1 MRSFDPILLVEDD
14 QLDVMTLQRV
24 LKDIKASNPLYI
36 RNNGELALEFLQDP
50 TNPKPFLIL
59 LDLNMPRMNGLEFL
73 KILKADADWCKI
85 PVVVLTTSQEE
96 QDRLASFQLGV
107 AGYIIKPLTYPDFV
121 EKFLI
126 IYQYWRLSEVP
137 GLMN

>member
-14 QLDVMTLQRV
+14 QLDVMTLKRA
-24 LKDIKASNPLYI
+24 LKDIKATNPLHI
-36 RNNGELALEFLQDP
+36 RNNGESALEFLRDLA
-50 TNPKPFLIL
+50 NPKPLLIL

-73 KILKADADWCKI
+73 KIIKADVDLCKI

-96 QDRLASFQLGV
+96 QDRLASFQLSV

-121 EKFLI
+121 EKLLI
-126 IYQYWRLSEVP
+126 VYQYWCLSEIP
-137 GLMN
+137 DLMN

>member
-14 QLDVMTLQRV
+14 QLDVMTLKRA
-24 LKDIKASNPLYI
+24 LKDIKATNPLFI
-36 RNNGELALEFLQDP
+36 RNNGEAALEFLRDLA
-50 TNPKPFLIL
+50 NPKPLLIL

-73 KILKADADWCKI
+73 KIIKTDVDLCKI

-96 QDRLASFQLGV
+96 QDRLASFQLSV

-121 EKFLI
+121 KKLLI
-126 IYQYWRLSEVP
+126 VYQYWCLSEIP
-137 GLMN
+137 DLIN